1 MNRGYVK
8 KCLAVILTTMLLV
21 GNMTTAF
28 ANENISEEDIV
39 TGENNI
45 SENSESDEI
54 EKGNTG
60 VEEPGAEIK
69 DYKMQSEFE
78 KGIKE
83 NSWRYQDGQPI
94 DSSSGDRSL
103 NYKAYHENATR
114 QGIDVSQWQGVID
127 WEQVKASGIDFAIIR
142 CGYGKNYSEQDDLYW
157 QRNVSECER
166 LGIPYGV

>member
-54 EKGNTG
+54 EKGN
-60 VEEPGAEIK
+60 
-69 DYKMQSEFE
+69 
-78 KGIKE
+78 
-83 NSWRYQDGQPI
+83 
-94 DSSSGDRSL
+94 
-103 NYKAYHENATR
+103 
-114 QGIDVSQWQGVID
+114 
-127 WEQVKASGIDFAIIR
+127 
-142 CGYGKNYSEQDDLYW
+142 
-157 QRNVSECER
+157 
-166 LGIPYGV
+166 